1 MLKAPS
7 NEYEQMR
14 AGMEYKLA
22 MQAIRKVVRTGK
34 GTDYAQAT
42 EISNI
47 IDSMKE
53 DLRKRRGEDD
63 DQRGEGGVPEESAE

>member
-7 NEYEQMR
+7 NEYELIR

-22 MQAIRKVVRTGK
+22 LQAIRKVVRTAK
-34 GTDYAQAT
+34 GSDFEQVT

-47 IDSMKE
+47 IDSMRE
-53 DLRKRRGEDD
+53 DLLRRRGDD
-63 DQRGEGGVPEESAE
+63 DQGGEGGAAEEPAK